1 MSSRTTSVAC
11 LSAAIST
18 ILLASSTGL
27 SDALPVFQPPLV
39 PHSETMSH
47 ELTAGSSQ
55 LGDTQ
60 DPGNILLHRLD
71 TTPHHI
77 LYEPLRSASRENSLT
92 SAAASW

>member
-1 MSSRTTSVAC
+1 
-11 LSAAIST
+11 
-18 ILLASSTGL
+18 
-27 SDALPVFQPPLV
+27 
-39 PHSETMSH
+39 MSH